1 MYKKCCKK
9 CGSTTLHTEPKGN
22 NVGLYCG
29 DCGAWIKWLG
39 KEEVRAFEHSK
50 EEAENDEM
58 HTSDEVKKLRIENA
72 ELKRLLKLA
81 VNDIQTL
88 LLGVCDNCFL
98 VCDNYSEWKCEC
110 KGISAEECRTNCKW
124 RYADEVNKLFNKCN
138 DKKEN

>member
-1 MYKKCCKK
+1 M
-9 CGSTTLHTEPKGN
+9 
-22 NVGLYCG
+22 
-29 DCGAWIKWLG
+29 
-39 KEEVRAFEHSK
+39 
-50 EEAENDEM
+50 
-58 HTSDEVKKLRIENA
+58 RIENA

-110 KGISAEECRTNCKW
+110 EGISAEECRTNCKW
-124 RYADEVNKLFNKCN
+124 RYADEVNKLFNKSN

>member
-9 CGSTTLHTEPKGN
+9 CGSTTLYTELKGN

-29 DCGAWIKWLG
+29 DCGAWIKWLN
-39 KEEVRAFEHSK
+39 KEELRAFEHSK
-50 EEAENDEM
+50 EEAENDEI
-58 HTSDEVKKLRIENA
+58 HTSDKVKKLRIENA

-110 KGISAEECRTNCKW
+110 EGISAEECRTNCKW
-124 RYADEVNKLFNKCN
+124 RYADEVNKLFNKSN